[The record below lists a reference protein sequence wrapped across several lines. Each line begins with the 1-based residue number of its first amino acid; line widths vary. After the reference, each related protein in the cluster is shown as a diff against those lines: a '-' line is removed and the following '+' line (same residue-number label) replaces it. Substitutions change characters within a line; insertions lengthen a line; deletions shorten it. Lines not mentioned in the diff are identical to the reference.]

1 MTCDRCCRD
10 LETGEHGIGLCP
22 LEPRSHGLSV
32 IPDEIPGGQWFENG
46 FERPM
51 KFYSHSAHRKALAD
65 RGREI
70 VAKWAGPNDRHLKRW
85 DVPSAKTL
93 EDARILL
100 SRGKVQAPETPQEE
114 YVPIIKRDVKGPI
127 PEGVQHG

>member
-1 MTCDRCCRD
+1 M
-10 LETGEHGIGLCP
+10 EA
-22 LEPRSHGLSV
+22 RSKAAYVVQDS
-32 IPDEIPGGQWFENG
+32 IEGGQWFENG
-46 FERPM
+46 FEKPM
-51 KFYSHSAHRKALAD
+51 KFYSHSEHRAALAA

-100 SRGKVQAPETPQEE
+100 SRGKVSAPDTVAEDLP
-114 YVPIIKRDVKGPI
+114 PIVKRDIKGPI